1 MSFLDKIAATLAPAA
16 SEEDMMKARQQAEQI
31 GASEP
36 WLRAIVDHHKQIE
49 SLIDEVINAP
59 EASRRREA
67 LKEFMVVLTGH
78 SVAEEVVIYPDI
90 AEESSKAHA
99 AMAYEEQSMTKVQV
113 AMLEKID
120 PMSQEWRDKGEHI
133 RSALQQHIYQEES
146 SWYPTLADK
155 LSSTEKARMTERY
168 NEEYD
173 RYVGGASSR
182 VGSSSGM
189 TTTQTFA

>member
-16 SEEDMMKARQQAEQI
+16 SDEDRMKARQQAEQI
-31 GASEP
+31 GGSEP

-49 SLIDEVINAP
+49 TLIDEVINGP
-59 EASRRREA
+59 DASRRREA

-120 PMSQEWRDKGEHI
+120 PMSQEWQDKGEHI

-168 NEEYD
+168 NEEYQ
-173 RYVGGASSR
+173 RYVGGAGGQM
-182 VGSSSGM
+182 GSSSRM
-189 TTTQTFA
+189 TTAQTFV